1 VRSGSTRFWAWTVSI
16 TVHLIVLVFFGVAKF
31 SQAKAQDRQQPMATA
46 KINRIKK
53 LIETSGVI
61 GKPKIK
67 PPNSNFTSKTAETL
81 STDQIFD
88 IPMLSSA
95 DIADFTSPSVSTG
108 PLSPGDCILPHRVE
122 FFGAWTDERRLC
134 YVVDCSGSMKGLFG
148 RVRKELK
155 TSIESLQ
162 PDQYFSII
170 FFSGGKI
177 FEFGNG
183 SLIRATR
190 KAMLVACDFIDSV
203 RPAGRTNA
211 LTALERAVRIG
222 DDNLYGPSVIYFL
235 TDGFEL
241 TAEDTQRFPQKVTSL
256 LNRFAP
262 SAKINTIGF
271 WPTSDDREMLEAIA
285 RQSGGEFVFITDA
298 K

>member
-1 VRSGSTRFWAWTVSI
+1 MCSGSTKFWAWTVSI
-16 TVHLIVLVFFGVAKF
+16 TVHLIVLALFGVAKF
-31 SQAKAQDRQQPMATA
+31 SQAKAQDRQQPVATA

-53 LIETSGVI
+53 LIETSVVI

-67 PPNSNFTSKTAETL
+67 PARNRFTAKTAGIL
-81 STDQIFD
+81 SPDHFFD
-88 IPMLSSA
+88 VPRPSSA
-95 DIADFTSPSVSTG
+95 AMTDFTSPSVSIG
-108 PLSPGDCILPHRVE
+108 RLSPGVCLLPHRVE

-155 TSIESLQ
+155 ATIESLQ

-183 SLIRATR
+183 RLIRATR
-190 KAMLVACDFIDSV
+190 KARLVACDFIDSV

-211 LTALERAVRIG
+211 LTALERAVRVG
-222 DDNLYGPSVIYFL
+222 DDNGKGPSVIYFL

-256 LNRFAP
+256 LNRFAL
-262 SAKINTIGF
+262 ATKINTIGF
-271 WPTSDDREMLEAIA
+271 WPTNDDREMLETIA
-285 RQSGGEFVFITDA
+285 GQSGGEFVFVTDA

>member
-1 VRSGSTRFWAWTVSI
+1 MVSI
-16 TVHLIVLVFFGVAKF
+16 TVHLIVLTLLGVAKF
-31 SQAKAQDRQQPMATA
+31 SQAKAQGRQQPVATA

-53 LIETSGVI
+53 LIETSVLI

-67 PPNSNFTSKTAETL
+67 PTKSCFTSKTAVIL

-88 IPMLSSA
+88 IPKPSSGA
-95 DIADFTSPSVSTG
+95 ISDFTSPLVSIG
-108 PLSPGDCILPHRVE
+108 HLSPGDCMLPHRVE
-122 FFGAWTDERRLC
+122 FFGAWTEERRLC

-155 TSIESLQ
+155 ASIESLQ

-177 FEFGNG
+177 FEFGN
-183 SLIRATR
+183 SRLIRATK
-190 KAMLVACDFIDSV
+190 KARLVACDFIDSA
-203 RPAGRTNA
+203 RPAGQTNA
-211 LTALERAVRIG
+211 LTALERAFGIG
-222 DDNLYGPSVIYFL
+222 DDNGDGPSVIYFL

-262 SAKINTIGF
+262 VTKINTIGF
-271 WPTSDDREMLEAIA
+271 WPTNDDREMLETIA
-285 RQSGGEFVFITDA
+285 GQSGGEFVFVTDA

>member
-1 VRSGSTRFWAWTVSI
+1 VCSPSTKFWAWTVSV
-16 TVHLIVLVFFGVAKF
+16 TLHFIVLTLFGVAKF
-31 SQAKAQDRQQPMATA
+31 SEAKAKERPKPVVTA
-46 KINRIKK
+46 KIKQIKK
-53 LIETSGVI
+53 LIGTTVVV

-67 PPNSNFTSKTAETL
+67 PAKSRFTSNTAVIL
-81 STDQIFD
+81 STDQIVD
-88 IPMLSSA
+88 NPSPRSA
-95 DIADFTSPSVSTG
+95 DMADFTNLSVSAG
-108 PLSPGDCILPHRVE
+108 YVFPSDSILPHGVE

-155 TSIESLQ
+155 ASIESLQ

-170 FFSGGKI
+170 FFGGGKI
-177 FEFGNG
+177 FEIDNG
-183 SLIRATR
+183 RLIRATR
-190 KAMLVACDFIDSV
+190 KARLVACDFIDSA

-222 DDNLYGPSVIYFL
+222 EGNGDGPSVIYFL

-241 TAEDTQRFPQKVTSL
+241 TTEDAQRFPQKVTSL

-262 SAKINTIGF
+262 ATKINTIGF
-271 WPTSDDREMLEAIA
+271 WPTNDDRAMLETIA
-285 RQSGGEFVFITDA
+285 GQSGGEFVFVTDV

>member
-1 VRSGSTRFWAWTVSI
+1 VCSGSRKFWAWTVSI
-16 TVHLIVLVFFGVAKF
+16 TVHLIVLALFGVAKF
-31 SQAKAQDRQQPMATA
+31 SQSKSQDRQQPVATA
-46 KINRIKK
+46 KIKRIKK
-53 LIETSGVI
+53 LIETSVVI

-67 PPNSNFTSKTAETL
+67 PAKSRFTAKTAEIL
-81 STDQIFD
+81 SMDQFFD
-88 IPMLSSA
+88 LPSPSSA
-95 DIADFTSPSVSTG
+95 DMADFTNPSVSIWR
-108 PLSPGDCILPHRVE
+108 LSPGDCILSHRVE

-155 TSIESLQ
+155 ASIESLQ

-170 FFSGGKI
+170 FFSGGKV
-177 FEFGNG
+177 FEFGDG
-183 SLIRATR
+183 RLIRATR
-190 KAMLVACDFIDSV
+190 KAKLVACDFIDSV

-211 LTALERAVRIG
+211 LTALKRAVRIG
-222 DDNLYGPSVIYFL
+222 DDGNGPSVIYLL

-256 LNRFAP
+256 LNRFVP
-262 SAKINTIGF
+262 VTKINTIGF
-271 WPTSDDREMLEAIA
+271 WPTNDDREMLETIA
-285 RQSGGEFVFITDA
+285 GQSGGEFVFVTDV

>member
-1 VRSGSTRFWAWTVSI
+1 MCSGSTKFWAWTVSI
-16 TVHLIVLVFFGVAKF
+16 TVHLIVLTLFGVAKF
-31 SQAKAQDRQQPMATA
+31 SQAKAQDRQQPLLTA

-53 LIETSGVI
+53 LIETSVVI

-67 PPNSNFTSKTAETL
+67 PAKNSFTAKTAEIL
-81 STDQIFD
+81 SMDQIFD
-88 IPMLSSA
+88 FPSPSSA
-95 DIADFTSPSVSTG
+95 DMADFTSPSVSIG
-108 PLSPGDCILPHRVE
+108 RLSPRDCILPHRVE

-155 TSIESLQ
+155 ASIESLQ

-170 FFSGGKI
+170 FFSGGKVL
-177 FEFGNG
+177 ELGNG
-183 SLIRATR
+183 RLIRATR
-190 KAMLVACDFIDSV
+190 KARLVACDFIDSA

-211 LTALERAVRIG
+211 LMALERAVRIG
-222 DDNLYGPSVIYFL
+222 DNGNGPSVIYFL

-241 TAEDTQRFPQKVTSL
+241 TAEDTQRLPQKVTSL

-262 SAKINTIGF
+262 VTKVNTIGF
-271 WPTSDDREMLEAIA
+271 WPTNDDREMLETIA
-285 RQSGGEFVFITDA
+285 GRSGGEFVFVTDA